1 MSRNEFIERMKAIPK
16 DKIVFIDKSGI
27 EYNACRN
34 YGLNSIGRMCYG
46 EKAYQ
51 GQIRIRESIKSI
63 IQ

>member
-27 EYNACRN
+27 EYNACCN

-51 GQIRIRESIKSI
+51 GQIRIRESMKSI